1 MSTGRAFEDD
11 PATVPT
17 QQPNHIWK
25 AVLGD
30 LQLQVTR
37 PSYETWLRETTG
49 ISFADGEFV
58 VGTPNGFAAEMLEQR
73 MYSLISQVLERI
85 TGDKVDVRFQVLA
98 AEEATTPAQEA
109 GLPSAEIRDKAASPI
124 NLSVATATPYRQM
137 SPNPKYTFD
146 SFIVGKSNELAHAAA
161 QAVSERPGQV
171 YNPLVL
177 YADVGLG
184 KTHLLHAIGH
194 RVLAQGMSLIY
205 ATTEEFTNEYIK
217 AIREGKTEDF
227 RQRYRNADV
236 LLLDDIQFL
245 IGKEQTQEGFFHTF
259 NALHMNNKQIV
270 ITSDRPVSALS
281 LLDDRVRS
289 RLAGGLVADI
299 QPPDLETRLA
309 ILNAKAQFLGLPVPK
324 QVIDYLGE
332 RIHKN
337 IRELEGCL
345 NRVVAYAQ
353 LTRRTLD
360 TDLVKQVIAEA
371 IQRFRAN
378 QLTEDAVLDAVANQ
392 FGLTK
397 ESLLGPKRDKK
408 TALARQVAMY
418 ILRED
423 ADMGATAI
431 ARALGRKDHTTAL
444 HGCKNIEHRLNIDAR
459 LQRDVITVRE
469 ALSAI

>member
-1 MSTGRAFEDD
+1 MSIERAFEND
-11 PATVPT
+11 PSTGSI

-25 AVLGD
+25 AVLGE

-37 PSYETWLRETTG
+37 PSYETWLKETTG
-49 ISFADGEFV
+49 VSFADGEFV
-58 VGTPNGFAAEMLEQR
+58 VGTPNAFVAEMLEQR

-85 TGDKVDVRFQVLA
+85 TREKVDVRFQVLPEAEASTPVQA
-98 AEEATTPAQEA
+98 AGLVSADAGDKATT
-109 GLPSAEIRDKAASPI
+109 G
-124 NLSVATATPYRQM
+124 PYRGASTAPYGQM

-161 QAVSERPGQV
+161 HAVSERPGQV

-227 RQRYRNADV
+227 RQRYRSADV

-259 NALHMNNKQIV
+259 NALYMNNKQIV

-309 ILNAKAQFLGLPVPK
+309 ILNAKAQYLGLPVPK

-353 LTRRTLD
+353 LTRRSLD

-371 IQRFRAN
+371 IQRFRTN
-378 QLTEDAVLDAVANQ
+378 QLTEDAVLDAVADQ
-392 FGLTK
+392 FGVSK

-431 ARALGRKDHTTAL
+431 ARVLGRKDHTTAL
-444 HGCKNIEHRLNIDAR
+444 HGCKNIEKLMNLDAR
-459 LQRDVITVRE
+459 LRRDVLTVRE
-469 ALSAI
+469 ALLAI

>member
-1 MSTGRAFEDD
+1 MSIERAFEDD
-11 PATVPT
+11 PASVASH
-17 QQPNHIWK
+17 QPNQIWK
-25 AVLGD
+25 AVLGE

-37 PSYETWLRETTG
+37 PSYETWLRDTTG

-58 VGTPNGFAAEMLEQR
+58 VGTPNAFVAEMLEQR

-85 TGDKVDVRFQVLA
+85 TTDKVDVRFQVLA
-98 AEEATTPAQEA
+98 TTEATTPVETEGQASSDV
-109 GLPSAEIRDKAASPI
+109 GDKPGSATRRGGAS
-124 NLSVATATPYRQM
+124 TTPYRQM

-146 SFIVGKSNELAHAAA
+146 TFIVGKSNELAHAAA

-177 YADVGLG
+177 YSDVGLG

-194 RVLAQGMSLIY
+194 RILAQGLSLIY

-324 QVIDYLGE
+324 QVIEYLGE

-353 LTRRTLD
+353 LTRRRLD
-360 TDLVKQVIAEA
+360 TDLVKQVITEA
-371 IQRFRAN
+371 IQRFRTN
-378 QLTEDAVLDAVANQ
+378 QLTEDAVLDAVAEQ
-392 FGLTK
+392 FGVSK

-431 ARALGRKDHTTAL
+431 ARVLGRKDHTTAL
-444 HGCKNIEHRLNIDAR
+444 HGCKNIEKLLNLDAR
-459 LQRDVITVRE
+459 LRRDVLTVRE
-469 ALSAI
+469 ALLTT